1 MPRSEDL
8 RLDSTRPSAIR
19 GFLSGGII
27 KCVGTQPIEDG
38 VSVTL
43 SPGGGQFILHSSDY
57 VVVAPGSNA
66 SMVLREVSRGNI
78 GTLRL
83 KYFAVGQS
91 KTASKET
98 KNSKKKKP
106 NAECVAGLPLTR
118 RRFPPPWTV
127 EQTPGGF
134 KVLDATG
141 QT

>member
-27 KCVGTQPIEDG
+27 KCVGPQPIEDG

-57 VVVAPGSNA
+57 VVVAAGSNA
-66 SMVLREVSRGNI
+66 SMVLREVSQGNI

-83 KYFAVGQS
+83 EYFAAAPKES
-91 KTASKET
+91 KKP
-98 KNSKKKKP
+98 KKKK
-106 NAECVAGLPLTR
+106 AKR
-118 RRFPPPWTV
+118 
-127 EQTPGGF
+127 
-134 KVLDATG
+134 
-141 QT
+141 

>member
-43 SPGGGQFILHSSDY
+43 SPSGGQFILHSSDY
-57 VVVAPGSNA
+57 VVVAPGFNA
-66 SMVLREVSRGNI
+66 SMVLREVSQGNI

-83 KYFAVGQS
+83 KYFAGAAKES
-91 KTASKET
+91 KK
-98 KNSKKKKP
+98 SKKKKGHCQSKL
-106 NAECVAGLPLTR
+106 A
-118 RRFPPPWTV
+118 
-127 EQTPGGF
+127 
-134 KVLDATG
+134 
-141 QT
+141 